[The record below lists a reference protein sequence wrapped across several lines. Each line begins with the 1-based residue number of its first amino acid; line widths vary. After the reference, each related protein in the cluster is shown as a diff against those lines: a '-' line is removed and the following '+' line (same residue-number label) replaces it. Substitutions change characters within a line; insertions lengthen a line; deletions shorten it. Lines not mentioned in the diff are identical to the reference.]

1 MELKKKALR
10 ERTTSPPKPVE
21 SNRIA
26 YKFHERCGVPK
37 IWERHVREVREKSK
51 AVKVVEND
59 VIEAPGK
66 DMHRAWVNSI
76 LLDII
81 NYHVVKHEVLETLA
95 DAGTPVMPGVGVVT
109 SPAFKDERLVKELEI
124 FGKLTELDR
133 KGAELSEYVPLLNN
147 GDAPLALLAKI
158 VDYAVTHCDGE
169 HLEDVISP
177 VGHPLFRMFTSKE
190 EAFASLSRES
200 KSGEMVYAPLAELF
214 GHPSLAGDILMH
226 AFKVNHTDIHDYVI
240 ETLEEPEVKEK
251 LGFTRSVVSNLKK
264 GISSGL
270 AKCGFKGEVQPR
282 MKKHEGKI
290 MRKIR
295 RRLSEQY
302 MESPESAEIPLK
314 DYISKMLPS
323 YDLTVL
329 NDLVAL
335 RVVLRDFAGRKIDEM
350 PDNEKQY
357 AINVALDVIRKN
369 LEGLNAAIGRHYV
382 YNHEFWNKANGYRS
396 HHFDVRPDNG
406 LSATRFEIQL
416 RTEEWHEI
424 SEHGRA
430 AHYYYI
436 GGDSEFVK
444 MVKDSYKDKIHIF
457 RRR

>member
-1 MELKKKALR
+1 MELKKKSLR
-10 ERTTSPPKPVE
+10 ERTTNPPKPVD
-21 SNRIA
+21 SSRIA
-26 YKFHERCGVPK
+26 YKYHERNGVPK
-37 IWERHVREVREKSK
+37 IWENHVKEVRTKAE
-51 AVKVVEND
+51 AVKIVENN
-59 VIEAPGK
+59 VIEAPEK
-66 DMHRAWVNSI
+66 DRHRAWVNSI
-76 LLDII
+76 LLEII

-95 DAGTPVMPGVGVVT
+95 NAGTPVMPGVGVIT
-109 SPAFKDERLVKELEI
+109 SPAFRDERLIKELDT

-133 KGAELSEYVPLLNN
+133 KGAGLSEYVPFLNN

-169 HLEDVISP
+169 HLDDVISP
-177 VGHPLFRMFTSKE
+177 HGHPVFRMFESKE

-200 KSGEMVYAPLAELF
+200 RAGEMVYAPLAELF
-214 GHPSLAGDILMH
+214 GHPGLAGDILMH
-226 AFKVNHTDIHDYVI
+226 VFKVNHPDIHDYVI
-240 ETLEEPEVKEK
+240 ETIREPKVKEK
-251 LGFTRSVVSNLKK
+251 LGFTRNIVSNLKK
-264 GISSGL
+264 GIGSGL
-270 AKCGFKGEVQPR
+270 AKFGFAGEVQPR

-302 MESPESAEIPLK
+302 AESPESAEIPLN

-329 NDLVAL
+329 NDLIAL
-335 RVVLRDFAGRKIDEM
+335 RVILRDFAGRKIDEM

-357 AINVALDVIRKN
+357 AINVALDVVRKN
-369 LEGLNAAIGRHYV
+369 LENLNAAVGGHYT
-382 YNHEFWNKANGYRS
+382 YNHEFWDKANGYRS
-396 HHFDVRPDNG
+396 HHFDVRPNNG

-444 MVKDSYKDKIHIF
+444 MVKDSYKDKIHMF